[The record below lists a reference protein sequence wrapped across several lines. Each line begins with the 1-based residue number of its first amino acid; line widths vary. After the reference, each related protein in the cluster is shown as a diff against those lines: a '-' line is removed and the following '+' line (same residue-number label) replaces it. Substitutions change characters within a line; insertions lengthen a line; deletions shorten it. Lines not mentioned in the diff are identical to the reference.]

1 MKKVIIFDTPLSIE
15 KKIGRLY
22 TWQDVPRFWEFQ
34 LSRNRR
40 VVLGT
45 GNGFLAKFQVTMLGN
60 LPAIRNYSR
69 LDIHQAEMYLL
80 LYKLSPA
87 ESYKYLRR
95 LGRHKR
101 NNNTTKKRRRKKTKK
116 NDYAYQFLRL
126 CIHRWEVATKNDDDR
141 KPKRMGR
148 RIHMARKPLNE
159 EKEDK

>member
-116 NDYAYQFLRL
+116 KWLRIPISSAVHPSL
-126 CIHRWEVATKNDDDR
+126 GGRDEEWWWSKTQTDGETDPHGEEAPEWR
-141 KPKRMGR
+141 KR
-148 RIHMARKPLNE
+148 R
-159 EKEDK
+159 

>member
-1 MKKVIIFDTPLSIE
+1 
-15 KKIGRLY
+15 
-22 TWQDVPRFWEFQ
+22 
-34 LSRNRR
+34 

-101 NNNTTKKRRRKKTKK
+101 NNNTTTKRGGRRQKKKKMITHTNFFGCASIAGRSRRRMMMIEHPNGWGDGSTW
-116 NDYAYQFLRL
+116 RGS
-126 CIHRWEVATKNDDDR
+126 
-141 KPKRMGR
+141 P
-148 RIHMARKPLNE
+148 
-159 EKEDK
+159 